1 MILVNV
7 QIELSE
13 ELPTNCAKDDW
24 ILEPVP
30 PCFQSSLKCIEIRDF
45 VGLIDELDA
54 VAFLLKNA
62 IALDDMVITCSTTG
76 SEGQRKI
83 REQLFEL
90 PGWSEIGRLN
100 FVGLFILDYT
110 SFNPFEL

>member
-100 FVGLFILDYT
+100 FV
-110 SFNPFEL
+110 

>member
-13 ELPTNCAKDDW
+13 LPTNCAEDDW
-24 ILEPVP
+24 ILEPAP
-30 PCFQSSLKCIEIRDF
+30 PCFQSCLKCIEIHNF
-45 VGLIDELDA
+45 GGHIKELDA

-62 IALDDMVITCSTTG
+62 IALDDMVITCSNKG
-76 SEGQRKI
+76 SEAQMNI

-100 FVGLFILDYT
+100 FV
-110 SFNPFEL
+110 